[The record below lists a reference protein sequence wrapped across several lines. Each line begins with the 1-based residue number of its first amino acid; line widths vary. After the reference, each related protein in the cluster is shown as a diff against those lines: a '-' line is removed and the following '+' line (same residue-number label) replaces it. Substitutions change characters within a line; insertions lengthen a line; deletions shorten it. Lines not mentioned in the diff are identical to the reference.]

1 MDIFILS
8 QKELEVENVFTTNEL
23 LEAVETRNLNAANEI
38 EITVPVEVQSK
49 ANEGDL
55 LGFYDSSL
63 SGRYYRIYRIVTKAI
78 DNSVATFKGI
88 DEANYELE
96 MNYPLPEMRFKNAS
110 ISTVINSVLKADGD
124 ATLDFQLRSF
134 DSSLPLFTG
143 TFCNQSRL
151 SALDQIQK
159 NIGCEFDM
167 YFEIANNAVTYK
179 YLIVKKRL
187 GTETGKRFEYGS
199 NALKVTK
206 ESDFSEVYYRAIGL
220 GKGEEVGEG
229 FGRRIDFSEISST
242 NPKKPSGQ
250 RYVELQNMPREAY
263 PFPTKIVVFED
274 ITDPNV
280 LLTETYK
287 WLEENSRPKVQLS
300 ADLVDVGSL
309 NLGDTVNIIRGDIKL
324 TYQTRVF
331 KVLTNLINPEQKKY
345 ELGDNL
351 SQTPTQAL
359 NDTISSNPT
368 ISLNDVSGGNAN
380 FLTLTCSTAKQYTK
394 VSGDGYRILDDA
406 ESPVIEITYDS
417 SKKRA
422 SISKGTYGLAVT
434 NNVAKTEYSDDK
446 VIIGKDDLNS
456 NETSIATGTLFAK
469 RIQSYN
475 DGGNVGIQIDDQLH
489 CTETMT
495 GTYGEF
501 SGTVTAKKFVT
512 QATVFSEG
520 MEQEV
525 EIDLLEEIIKLK
537 NEIEELKKGAAN

>member
-1 MDIFILS
+1 MDIFVLK
-8 QKELEVENVFTTNEL
+8 QKEMSVKNLFSTKEL
-23 LEAVETRNLNAANEI
+23 LEAVETRNLTSANEL
-38 EITVPVEVQSK
+38 EISVPVKIHDRAE
-49 ANEGDL
+49 EGDL
-55 LGFYDSSL
+55 LAFYDNTL
-63 SGRYYRIYRIVTKAI
+63 PGRYYRVYRIISKITDEYTV
-78 DNSVATFKGI
+78 SFKGI

-96 MNYPLPEMRFKNAS
+96 MNYPLPEMRFKSAPL
-110 ISTVINSVLKADGD
+110 STVINRVLQSES
-124 ATLDFQLRSF
+124 LSSDFKIKSI
-134 DSSLPLFTG
+134 DNSLPPFTG

-151 SALDQIQK
+151 SALDQIQQSV
-159 NIGCEFDM
+159 GCEFDM
-167 YFEIANNAVTYK
+167 YFEISNNTVNNR
-179 YLIVKKRL
+179 YLIVKKQL
-187 GTETGKRFEYGS
+187 GEDTHKRFEFGS

-229 FGRRIDFSEISST
+229 FGRRIDFSDAIGYGK
-242 NPKKPSGQ
+242 PKGQ
-250 RYVELQNMPREAY
+250 RYVQLKSAPSNAY
-263 PFPTKIVVFED
+263 TFPTKIVVFEE
-274 ITDPNV
+274 ITDPNI

-456 NETSIATGTLFAK
+456 SETAIATGTLFAK

-495 GTYGEF
+495 GTYAKF
-501 SGTVTAKKFVT
+501 TSTVTASKFVT

-520 MEQEV
+520 IEQEV